1 MYTLYPAITSQAST
15 TSIASCVIFCLAPGP
30 SPTIYNSFLLSAFML
45 LSIVALLSCFYVLPG
60 LYCSSLS
67 CFSFRFPSSASGF
80 GFFRP
85 FFGFQTHFVGFFACF
100 LLATHRL
107 PPTSLIQL
115 PFLGFFVCFSIPT
128 PTTWVFLLA
137 FHSLHP
143 DCSSLS

>member
-45 LSIVALLSCFYVLPG
+45 LSVVALLPCFL
-60 LYCSSLS
+60 
-67 CFSFRFPSSASGF
+67 CFSGIVLLF
-80 GFFRP
+80 
-85 FFGFQTHFVGFFACF
+85 TF
-100 LLATHRL
+100 LF
-107 PPTSLIQL
+107 QL
-115 PFLGFFVCFSIPT
+115 PVLGFFVCFSIPT